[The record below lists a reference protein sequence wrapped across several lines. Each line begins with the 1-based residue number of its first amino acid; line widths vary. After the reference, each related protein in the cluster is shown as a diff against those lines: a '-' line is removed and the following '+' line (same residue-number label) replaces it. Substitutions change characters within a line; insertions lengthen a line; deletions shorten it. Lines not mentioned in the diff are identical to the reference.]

1 MEQLSNLETKNI
13 KLREVEP
20 EDLEIL
26 YKWENDEKLWIY
38 SNTLSPYS
46 KFQIKSYIQNTL
58 LDIYQTKQQR
68 FMIDIKQT
76 KQTIGTIDI
85 FDIDFTNKRAGVG
98 ILIYE
103 KKYRQKGYA
112 TEALQIVIKYTKKI
126 LNLKQLYC
134 DILTDNNSSIKL
146 FESQGFIISGEKKQW
161 ILNNGKWK
169 NQYFLQKIL

>member
-1 MEQLSNLETKNI
+1 LEQLSNLETKNI